1 MKKQNTPIHCNGYKA
16 YDALLKRFKGIVLA
30 GCMAHLRRK
39 FFDARKQ
46 APDYSI
52 PVLLKIQEIYRV
64 ERDLK
69 LSKAP
74 PGCREM
80 IRRSRSLPLLKEL
93 KTLID
98 GIEKMKPLPQSKLG
112 KALTYAR
119 NQWHKMEVS
128 ILNAE
133 LEIDNNRTENAIC
146 PLKLGLKNYLFMG
159 SAEAGKDSA
168 LLYTLIENCKVHDLD
183 PEVYLVKV
191 IEALRDP
198 AMIERVAELTPA
210 ALPAARNAAGEL
222 KTA

>member
-1 MKKQNTPIHCNGYKA
+1 MA
-16 YDALLKRFKGIVLA
+16 KRS
-30 GCMAHLRRK
+30 
-39 FFDARKQ
+39 
-46 APDYSI
+46 P
-52 PVLLKIQEIYRV
+52 
-64 ERDLK
+64 
-69 LSKAP
+69 
-74 PGCREM
+74 
-80 IRRSRSLPLLKEL
+80 
-93 KTLID
+93 TL
-98 GIEKMKPLPQSKLG
+98 GTNE
-112 KALTYAR
+112 
-119 NQWHKMEVS
+119 NKMEVS

-198 AMIERVAELTPA
+198 AMIERVA
-210 ALPAARNAAGEL
+210 LPAARNAAGEL

>member
-1 MKKQNTPIHCNGYKA
+1 
-16 YDALLKRFKGIVLA
+16 
-30 GCMAHLRRK
+30 
-39 FFDARKQ
+39 
-46 APDYSI
+46 
-52 PVLLKIQEIYRV
+52 
-64 ERDLK
+64 
-69 LSKAP
+69 
-74 PGCREM
+74 M

-98 GIEKMKPLPQSKLG
+98 GIEKIKPLPQSKLG

-119 NQWHKMEVS
+119 NQWSKMEVS

-133 LEIDNNRTENAIC
+133 LEIDNNRIENAIR

-168 LLYTLIENCKVHDLD
+168 LFYTLIENCKVHDLD
-183 PEVYLVKV
+183 PEAYLVEV

-210 ALPAARNAAGEL
+210 ALAAARNAAGEL